1 MCKPSAGKF
10 IGMAMFV
17 IAAILIFP
25 AITMMLWNWLI
36 PALFSGPVIS
46 YWQALGLIILS
57 KILFSG
63 GLRGGHHHRHSR
75 SAQWKSHLREKIEFK
90 QQDKHQV
97 AEELTSKASD
107 NNPKENTANG

>member
-25 AITMMLWNWLI
+25 AITMLLWNWLI
-36 PALFSGPVIS
+36 PVLFSGPVIS

-63 GLRGGHHHRHSR
+63 GPRGRHHHRHSR
-75 SAQWKSHLREKIEFK
+75 SNQWKSHLREKIEFT
-90 QQDKHQV
+90 QQNKHQV
-97 AEELTSKASD
+97 AEDVTSEAAET
-107 NNPKENTANG
+107 NTKESAEK